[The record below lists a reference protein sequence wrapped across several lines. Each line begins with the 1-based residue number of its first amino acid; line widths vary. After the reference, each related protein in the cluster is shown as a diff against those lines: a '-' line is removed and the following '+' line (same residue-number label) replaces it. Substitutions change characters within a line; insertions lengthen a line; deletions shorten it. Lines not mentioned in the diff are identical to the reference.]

1 MAADRVVL
9 LTPEGVVRLQAELVE
24 QRDRRQELFDN
35 IQAANSNNEA
45 SDSGEYEEM
54 RDELVY
60 AEARMRELEQI
71 LANAEV
77 VERGSKDGIARIG
90 SQLTLKIDGETEEWV
105 LVSSE
110 EASIHDGDVSVDSPV
125 GQALVGSK
133 AGDTRT
139 VTTPGGEVLYEVLAV
154 N

>member
-9 LTPEGVVRLQAELVE
+9 LTPEGVIRLQAELVE
-24 QRDRRQELFDN
+24 QRERRQELFDN

-77 VERGSKDGIARIG
+77 VERGSKDGVARIG
-90 SQLTLKIDGETEEWV
+90 SHLTLKIDGETEEWV

-125 GQALVGSK
+125 GQALVGCK
-133 AGDTRT
+133 VGDTRT